1 MRNNNITFICELL
14 YTKTSVN
21 KINSK
26 TIKNTINNKQ
36 FKFMLRNN
44 SFNKP
49 GLSTEHNDTDGDEI
63 LVSKTF
69 SHHPSCINF

>member
-1 MRNNNITFICELL
+1 MLTNDRR
-14 YTKTSVN
+14 YTPN
-21 KINSK
+21 KIIDFMFEIFK
-26 TIKNTINNKQ
+26 RLKNTINNKQ